1 MKTLHPEIREK
12 LDAPVSRF
20 TSEEVS
26 ARLSEVLMDRWEHE
40 FTLFRFDGLFCEER
54 FSNEGDDEARQIPF
68 CLAGCRISITCDGE
82 PEPYEALS
90 YVLALEEGDWTVEK
104 IKKLAFLNTA
114 VRVIGVGLNRRQP
127 HQVIF
132 GSGEGEDRELFPSDI
147 GDALFDA
154 GMARMLITHPPL
166 DEFTEKRKTPRKLLP
181 LHKAVI
187 MHIMADD
194 ISEELG
200 IFLLDISRTGMRI
213 ISSFELPV
221 GKNVKL
227 RLEVQEDIDLDAT
240 VLWQKSLWEGMYFV
254 GFQFEQMMN
263 VEFDK
268 ICRFLQGFSPDD
280 RREHFRLDLDLLAD
294 LKSPPAGDRFR
305 CLIQDLSLSGMRLVH
320 KGAPFEWK
328 QRFCCRVF
336 KGFEGDFLEVDAETV
351 WSKDLQVGLS
361 VSAFRFI
368 GMNEDKEKAVQEIIE
383 NCIISD
389 LREALG
395 EISRF

>member
-1 MKTLHPEIREK
+1 MKTLHPDIKEK
-12 LDAPVSRF
+12 LDAPVRRF
-20 TSEEVS
+20 TEEEVS
-26 ARLSEVLMDRWEHE
+26 ARLSEVLQDKWEHE
-40 FTLFRFDGLFCEER
+40 FTLLRFDELCCEEK
-54 FSNEGDDEARQIPF
+54 FENEGDAAPRQIPF
-68 CLAGCRISITCDGE
+68 CLAGCRISIVCDGE
-82 PEPYEALS
+82 PEPYEAVS
-90 YVLALEEGDWTVEK
+90 YVLTLEEGDWTEEK
-104 IKKLAFLNTA
+104 IKRLAFLNTA
-114 VRVIGVGLNRRQP
+114 VRVMGVGLNRRRA
-127 HQVIF
+127 HQVTF
-132 GSGEGEDRELFPSDI
+132 GSGEGDDREQLPSDI

-154 GMARMLITHPPL
+154 GTARMQITRPPV

-181 LHKAVI
+181 LHKAII
-187 MHIMADD
+187 MHILADD
-194 ISEELG
+194 ISEELS

-227 RLEVQEDIDLDAT
+227 KLEVQEDIGLDAT

-254 GFQFEQMMN
+254 GFQFEQMVN

-280 RREHFRLDLDLLAD
+280 RREHFRLDLDLLAE
-294 LKSPPAGDRFR
+294 LHSVQTEEHFR
-305 CLIQDLSLSGMRLVH
+305 CLIQDLSLSGMKLVH
-320 KGAPFEWK
+320 KGARFEWK
-328 QRFCCRVF
+328 QRFRCRVF
-336 KGFEGDFLEVDAETV
+336 RGFDEDFIEVDAETV
-351 WSKDLQVGLS
+351 WSKDLLGGMS

-395 EISRF
+395 EISHF